1 MPVFKA
7 GRIIFGLGL
16 LAMLL
21 PAVGR
26 AQTSTDRSELDQ
38 FLKDTANQ
46 GPPPPVGTKI
56 TTSNWQQY
64 KAFLPFGMTK
74 LFEGQYQWKM
84 PADVEI
90 NIGPTRYGNL
100 PKTWIEATEKYGQ
113 QDTVE
118 VLPNG
123 HFRINNYHG
132 GVVFP
137 DPEEPHKGFKI
148 LANVFFAHAPAI
160 FGAGPENTSSIWF
173 VDRFGNISQ
182 DTFDFIYRQSGW
194 DTDADFPADET
205 YAPGTWYTEWFM
217 EETPEQARYTATLAL
232 YYKDQEAHAVPDNYV
247 FVPSLRRSLRLSASA
262 RCAPLFGSEWTNDDA
277 KINGFN
283 GGTAAFDADFLG
295 DRKQVELVQ
304 LDGPKSGS
312 FPADYD
318 MPLGFPKPSWGKWE
332 VREASVIDAHRIP
345 SEAAGY
351 CYGNRVLWVDKEFW
365 LPYWVDLFDANH
377 KLWKVAAYENA
388 TGDVPTLGHL
398 WVGVAAINWDLQ
410 NTHATIWSPWGNP
423 AHRGHYLNRLTPTEY
438 QNGTLYGAPAGL
450 LQILR

>member
-1 MPVFKA
+1 VLKL
-7 GRIIFGLGL
+7 RQLLFGVGL
-16 LAMLL
+16 LTILMPIA
-21 PAVGR
+21 GW
-26 AQTSTDRSELDQ
+26 AQVSTDRSELDQ
-38 FLKDTANQ
+38 FLKETSNQ
-46 GPPPPVGTKI
+46 GPQPPVGTKI
-56 TTSNWQQY
+56 TASNWQQY
-64 KAFLPFGMTK
+64 KAFLPFGMVK
-74 LFEGQYQWKM
+74 LFESQYQWKM
-84 PADVEI
+84 PPDVELDV
-90 NIGPTRYGNL
+90 GPTRYGNL
-100 PKTWIEATEKYGQ
+100 PKTWIEATEKYGG

-123 HFRINNYHG
+123 HFKINNYHG

-137 DPEEPHKGFKI
+137 NPDEPHKGFKI

-194 DTDADFPADET
+194 DTDADFPTDET

-232 YYKDQEAHAVPDNYV
+232 YYKDQEAHQVPDNYV
-247 FVPSLRRSLRLSASA
+247 FVPSLRRSLRLSSSA

-283 GGTAAFDADFLG
+283 GGTAIFDAD
-295 DRKQVELVQ
+295 V
-304 LDGPKSGS
+304 LDGPNSGS

-332 VREASVIDAHRIP
+332 VRDATVIDAHRIP
-345 SEAAGY
+345 TENSGY

-388 TGDVPTLGHL
+388 TGDVPALGHV
-398 WVGVAAINWDLQ
+398 WVGVAAVNWDLQ

-438 QNGTLYGAPAGL
+438 QNGTLYGSPAGL